1 MNSRS
6 LFKLVIYLINWIKI
20 SLMAFP
26 LAAALITFNQGKM
39 KYGYDFL
46 TVDHNWS
53 LIIAIGIGIVFNTW
67 HAMEFEKIGNVDPKL
82 YLKMRQ
88 RFMIKN
94 SNWSKDTFD
103 IKVKALLMNHPK
115 KMTLI
120 HKTDTEC
127 KILVRNGYG
136 FKDIVT
142 VEQKGQGFEI
152 SSKPKSRLAVVDM
165 GRNLKNCK
173 EISKHLKEVG

>member
-6 LFKLVIYLINWIKI
+6 LFKLVIYFINWLKV
-20 SLMAFP
+20 SLVALP
-26 LAAALITFNQGKM
+26 VAAALITFKQGKM

-53 LIIAIGIGIVFNTW
+53 IIIAIGIGIIFNTW

-88 RFMIKN
+88 RFMITN
-94 SNWSKDTFD
+94 SNWSAETFH
-103 IKVKALLMNHPK
+103 IKLNALLMQHPK
-115 KMTLI
+115 KMTLLN
-120 HKTDTEC
+120 KENDSC
-127 KILVRNGYG
+127 SILVRNGYG
-136 FKDIVT
+136 FKDIVKI
-142 VEQKGQGFEI
+142 QRKGDGFEI
-152 SSKPKSRLAVVDM
+152 SSKPKSLLAVVDM

>member
-6 LFKLVIYLINWIKI
+6 LFKLVIYLINWVKV
-20 SLMAFP
+20 SLIALP
-26 LAAALITFNQGKM
+26 VAAALITFKQGKM

-53 LIIAIGIGIVFNTW
+53 IIIAIGVGIVFNTW

-94 SNWSKDTFD
+94 SNWSPDAFS
-103 IKVKALLMNHPK
+103 IKIKALMMANPK
-115 KMTLI
+115 KMTLLNN
-120 HKTDTEC
+120 TADSC

-142 VEQKGQGFEI
+142 LQRKYQGFEI